1 MTKISSCRPH
11 FIRCIKPNMSKER
24 DQFLADYVLAQL
36 RYTGVHATV
45 VLRQKG
51 YAMRITFDDFI
62 SRCAEHVLVAV
73 SSYEKKYKLFF
84 KMMSV

>member
-1 MTKISSCRPH
+1 
-11 FIRCIKPNMSKER
+11 MSKER

-62 SRCAEHVLVAV
+62 SRCAGQVLVAIV
-73 SSYEKKYKLFF
+73 CYKKVLCF
-84 KMMSV
+84 KIPVRNVQ